1 MSTTSVVVVLVNILL
16 ALLFSV
22 GAAPLLVWM
31 ERRVAGL
38 IQDRLGPNRCH
49 IKGIRLGGLVQS
61 FADMLKLVFKED
73 FQAKAIKETFF
84 FSLAPVIVFASAF
97 LSFMVVPFADDL
109 VLQGEHFMMQGLPMD
124 LGILWFLAL
133 AGLSVYGIML
143 GGWSSRNKYSLLGAM
158 RAGAQVIS
166 YEAAMGLSLVSVLIT
181 YGSIHLGDMVAYQ
194 GELLLGF
201 IPAWGIVVQP
211 LAALI
216 FIITAFAETNR
227 TPFDLAEGESELVGG
242 FHTEYSAMRFGLF
255 FVGEYVAMSASSALI
270 VTLFLGGYH
279 LPYLNTQTLHTFMPY
294 VLGFLIIAL
303 PLGSFYA
310 MRWIK
315 KHNRWCEEGDVRN
328 RESAFLQKG
337 LIGLNVFLFLG
348 LGTLLYLG
356 LSETSTAII
365 TAVIQVSTFS
375 IKLLFMNF
383 VFVWVRWTLPR
394 FRYDQLQS
402 LGWKVLMPLA
412 IGNILV
418 SATIVVVKGL

>member
-1 MSTTSVVVVLVNILL
+1 MSILSISIVLINVLL
-16 ALLFSV
+16 ALLFSL
-22 GAAPLLVWM
+22 GAAPILVWI

-49 IKGIRLGGLVQS
+49 INGIRLGGLIQS

-73 FQAKAIKETFF
+73 FQAKAIKESFF
-84 FSLAPVIVFASAF
+84 FSLAPVIVFVSAF
-97 LSFMVVPFADDL
+97 LSFMVMPFADDL
-109 VLQGEHFMMQGLPMD
+109 IINGERFIMQGLPMD
-124 LGILWFLAL
+124 LGVLWFLAF

-181 YGSIHLGDMVAYQ
+181 YGSIHLGDIVAYQ
-194 GELLLGF
+194 GQLLFGF
-201 IPAWGIVVQP
+201 IPAWGIIVQP
-211 LAALI
+211 IAALI
-216 FIITAFAETNR
+216 FIITAFAEANR
-227 TPFDLAEGESELVGG
+227 TPFDLAEGESEIVGG

-279 LPYLNTQTLHTFMPY
+279 LPYLNTQTLQSFMPY
-294 VLGFLIIAL
+294 ILMFLIFAF
-303 PLGSFYA
+303 PLASFYA

-315 KHNRWCEEGDVRN
+315 KHNHWYKAGDIRN
-328 RESAFLQKG
+328 HETTFLKKG
-337 LIGLNVFLFLG
+337 LIGINVLVIAG
-348 LGTLLYLG
+348 VGALLWVG
-356 LSETSTAII
+356 LSDTSTNVATAII
-365 TAVIQVSTFS
+365 QVTTFAL
-375 IKLLFMNF
+375 KLLFMNF

-394 FRYDQLQS
+394 FRYDQLQT

-412 IGNILV
+412 IANIVV
-418 SATIVVVKGL
+418 SAIIVVVKGL

>member
-1 MSTTSVVVVLVNILL
+1 MSTLSISIVIINIVL
-16 ALLFSV
+16 ALLFSL
-22 GAAPLLVWM
+22 GAAPILVWI

-49 IKGIRLGGLVQS
+49 INGIRLGGLIQS

-73 FQAKAIKETFF
+73 FQAKAIKERFF

-97 LSFMVVPFADDL
+97 LSFMVMPFADDL
-109 VLQGEHFMMQGLPMD
+109 IINDERFIMQGLPMD
-124 LGILWFLAL
+124 LGILWFLAF

-166 YEAAMGLSLVSVLIT
+166 YEAAMGLSVVSLLIT
-181 YGSIHLGDMVAYQ
+181 YGSVHLGDIVVYQ
-194 GELLLGF
+194 GELLFGF
-201 IPAWGIVVQP
+201 IPAWGILVQP

-216 FIITAFAETNR
+216 FIVTAFAEANR
-227 TPFDLAEGESELVGG
+227 TPFDLAEGESEIVGG
-242 FHTEYSAMRFGLF
+242 YHTEYSAMRFGLF

-279 LPYLNTQTLHTFMPY
+279 LPYLNTQTLQIYMPY
-294 VLGFLIIAL
+294 ILGFMMLAF
-303 PLGSFYA
+303 PLASFYA

-315 KHNRWCEEGDVRN
+315 KHNRWHKAGDIRN

-337 LIGLNVFLFLG
+337 LIAINVLIIAG
-348 LGTLLYLG
+348 LGALLLLG
-356 LSETSTAII
+356 LSQTSTNVA
-365 TAVIQVSTFS
+365 TAVIQIATFAL
-375 IKLLFMNF
+375 KLLLMNF

-394 FRYDQLQS
+394 FRYDQLQA

-412 IGNILV
+412 IFNIIV
-418 SATIVVVKGL
+418 TATIVVIKGL

>member
-1 MSTTSVVVVLVNILL
+1 MSTLSISIVIINIVL
-16 ALLFSV
+16 ALLFSL
-22 GAAPLLVWM
+22 GAAPILVWI

-49 IKGIRLGGLVQS
+49 INGIRLGGLIQS

-73 FQAKAIKETFF
+73 FQAKAIKESFF

-97 LSFMVVPFADDL
+97 LSFMVMPFADDL
-109 VLQGEHFMMQGLPMD
+109 IINGERFIMQGLPMD
-124 LGILWFLAL
+124 LGILWFLAF

-166 YEAAMGLSLVSVLIT
+166 YEAAMGLSVVSLLIT
-181 YGSIHLGDMVAYQ
+181 YGSVHLGDIVAYQ
-194 GELLLGF
+194 GELLFGF
-201 IPAWGIVVQP
+201 IPAWGILVQP

-216 FIITAFAETNR
+216 FIVTAFAEANR
-227 TPFDLAEGESELVGG
+227 TPFDLAEGESEIVGG
-242 FHTEYSAMRFGLF
+242 YHTEYSAMRFGLF

-279 LPYLNTQTLHTFMPY
+279 LPYLNTQTLQTYMPY
-294 VLGFLIIAL
+294 ILGFMMLAF
-303 PLGSFYA
+303 PLASFYA

-315 KHNRWCEEGDVRN
+315 KHNRWHKAGDIRN

-337 LIGLNVFLFLG
+337 LIAINVLIIAG
-348 LGTLLYLG
+348 LGALLLLG
-356 LSETSTAII
+356 LSQTSTNVA
-365 TAVIQVSTFS
+365 TAVIQIATFAL
-375 IKLLFMNF
+375 KLLLMNF

-394 FRYDQLQS
+394 FRYDQLQV

-412 IGNILV
+412 IFNIIV
-418 SATIVVVKGL
+418 TATIVVIKGL

>member
-1 MSTTSVVVVLVNILL
+1 MSTLSVFVVILNVIL
-16 ALLFSV
+16 ALLFSL
-22 GAAPLLVWM
+22 GLAPILVWV

-49 IKGIRLGGLVQS
+49 INGIRLGGLVQS
-61 FADMLKLVFKED
+61 LADMLKLVFKED
-73 FQAKAIKETFF
+73 FQAKAIQENFF
-84 FSLAPVIVFASAF
+84 FSLAPVIVFVSAF
-97 LSFMVVPFADDL
+97 LSFMVMPFADDL
-109 VLQGEHFMMQGLPMD
+109 IINGERFIMQGLPTD

-143 GGWSSRNKYSLLGAM
+143 GGWASRSKYSLLGAM

-166 YEAAMGLSLVSVLIT
+166 YEAAMGLSVVSLLIT
-181 YGSIHLGDMVAYQ
+181 YGSIHLGDIVAYQ

-216 FIITAFAETNR
+216 FIVTAFAEANR
-227 TPFDLAEGESELVGG
+227 TPFDLAEGESEIVGG
-242 FHTEYSAMRFGLF
+242 YHTEYSAMRFGLF

-279 LPYLNTQTLHTFMPY
+279 LPYLNTQTLQTTMPY
-294 VLGFLIIAL
+294 VLGFIILAL

-315 KHNRWCEEGDVRN
+315 KHNRWYLKSDVRN
-328 RESAFLQKG
+328 TESAVLQKG
-337 LIGLNVFLFLG
+337 LIGFNVLVIAG
-348 LGTLLYLG
+348 LGALLYLG
-356 LSETSTAII
+356 LTPTSTNVV
-365 TAVIQVSTFS
+365 TAVIQISTFAV
-375 IKLLFMNF
+375 KLLFMNF

-394 FRYDQLQS
+394 FRYDQLQT

-412 IGNILV
+412 IANIVV
-418 SATIVVVKGL
+418 SAIIIVVKEL

>member
-1 MSTTSVVVVLVNILL
+1 MSTLSISIVIINIVL
-16 ALLFSV
+16 ALLFSL
-22 GAAPLLVWM
+22 GAAPILVWI

-49 IKGIRLGGLVQS
+49 INGIRLGGLIQS

-73 FQAKAIKETFF
+73 FQAKAIKERFF

-97 LSFMVVPFADDL
+97 LSFMVMPFADDL
-109 VLQGEHFMMQGLPMD
+109 IINGERFIMQGLPMD
-124 LGILWFLAL
+124 LGILWFLAF

-166 YEAAMGLSLVSVLIT
+166 YEAAMGLSVVSLLIT
-181 YGSIHLGDMVAYQ
+181 YGSVHLGDIVVYQ
-194 GELLLGF
+194 GELLFGF
-201 IPAWGIVVQP
+201 IPAWGILVQP

-216 FIITAFAETNR
+216 FIVTAFAEANR
-227 TPFDLAEGESELVGG
+227 TPFDLAEGESEIVGG
-242 FHTEYSAMRFGLF
+242 YHTEYSAMRFGLF

-279 LPYLNTQTLHTFMPY
+279 LPYLNTQTLQTYMPY
-294 VLGFLIIAL
+294 ILGFMMLAL
-303 PLGSFYA
+303 PLASFYV
-310 MRWIK
+310 MQWIK
-315 KHNRWCEEGDVRN
+315 KHNRWHKAGDVRN

-337 LIGLNVFLFLG
+337 LIVINVLIIAG
-348 LGTLLYLG
+348 LGALLLVG
-356 LSETSTAII
+356 LSQTSTNVA
-365 TAVIQVSTFS
+365 TAVIQIATFAL
-375 IKLLFMNF
+375 KLLLMNF

-394 FRYDQLQS
+394 FRYDQLQV

-412 IGNILV
+412 IFNIIV
-418 SATIVVVKGL
+418 TATIVVIKGL

>member
-1 MSTTSVVVVLVNILL
+1 MSTLSIAVVIINVVL
-16 ALLFSV
+16 ALLFSL
-22 GAAPLLVWM
+22 GAAPILVWI

-49 IKGIRLGGLVQS
+49 INGIRLGGLIQS

-73 FQAKAIKETFF
+73 FKAKAIQEGFF

-97 LSFMVVPFADDL
+97 LSFMVMPFADDL
-109 VLQGEHFMMQGLPMD
+109 LINGERFIMQGLPMD

-143 GGWSSRNKYSLLGAM
+143 GGWSSHNKYSLLGAM

-181 YGSIHLGDMVAYQ
+181 YGSIHLGDIVTYQ
-194 GELLLGF
+194 GQLLFGF
-201 IPAWGIVVQP
+201 IPAWGIIIQP
-211 LAALI
+211 IAALI
-216 FIITAFAETNR
+216 FIITAFAEANR
-227 TPFDLAEGESELVGG
+227 TPFDLAEGESEIVGG

-279 LPYLNTQTLHTFMPY
+279 LPYLNTQTLQSYMPFILMFIM
-294 VLGFLIIAL
+294 VAL
-303 PLGSFYA
+303 PLGSYSA

-315 KHNRWCEEGDVRN
+315 KHNRWHKAGDVRN
-328 RESAFLQKG
+328 HESAFLQKG
-337 LIGLNVFLFLG
+337 LIGINVFVIVG
-348 LGTLLYLG
+348 LGFLLFSG
-356 LSETSTAII
+356 LSETSTNVA
-365 TAVIQVSTFS
+365 TAVIQITTFAL
-375 IKLLFMNF
+375 KLLFMNF

-394 FRYDQLQS
+394 FRYDQLQM

-412 IGNILV
+412 LANIFI
-418 SATIVVVKGL
+418 SAIIVVVRGM

>member
-1 MSTTSVVVVLVNILL
+1 MSSTSITVTLINILL
-16 ALLFSV
+16 ALLFSL
-22 GAAPLLVWM
+22 GLAPVLVWI

-49 IKGIRLGGLVQS
+49 IKGVRLGGLVQS
-61 FADMLKLVFKED
+61 LADMLKLVFKED
-73 FQAKAIKETFF
+73 FKAKAIQEGFF
-84 FSLAPVIVFASAF
+84 FSLAPVIVFVSAF
-97 LSFMVVPFADDL
+97 LSFMVMPFADDL
-109 VLQGEHFMMQGLPMD
+109 LINGERFMMQGLPMD

-143 GGWSSRNKYSLLGAM
+143 GGWASRSKYSLLGAM

-166 YEAAMGLSLVSVLIT
+166 YEAAMGLSVVSLLIT
-181 YGSIHLGDMVAYQ
+181 YGSVHLGDMVAYQ
-194 GELLLGF
+194 GELLWGI

-216 FIITAFAETNR
+216 FIVTAFAEANR
-227 TPFDLAEGESELVGG
+227 TPFDLAEGESEIVGG
-242 FHTEYSAMRFGLF
+242 YHTEYSAMRFGLF

-279 LPYLNTQTLHTFMPY
+279 LPYLNTQTLQSTMPY
-294 VLGFLIIAL
+294 VLGFIMVTL
-303 PLGSFYA
+303 PVGSFYA
-310 MRWIK
+310 VRWIT
-315 KHNRWCEEGDVRN
+315 KHNRWIHADDARN
-328 RESAFLQKG
+328 RESALLQKG
-337 LIGLNVFLFLG
+337 IIGLNVLLLAG

-356 LSETSTAII
+356 LTPTSTNVA
-365 TAVIQVSTFS
+365 TTVIQVSTFA
-375 IKLLFMNF
+375 IKLLLVNF

-412 IGNILV
+412 IANIAI
-418 SATIVVVKGL
+418 SALIIVIKGL